1 MALSFYISFL
11 ITFALGLMIYQLS
24 DTHPRE
30 LRGALEGI
38 SKPVR
43 RLALFYIPML
53 ATLLMLIL
61 VSWLKESAPKTIL
74 GFDLDSG
81 IIDLLFLCF
90 LIALHLLTR
99 IFKMDLPDLFCEYES
114 RENCSKV
121 ILFNHSIACLTYVI
135 LSLWFLNGM
144 GTITWLAFLIGR
156 FAWLDQVDFSAIKD
170 GFDLQG
176 HRRTPI
182 YVCSFII
189 SCLIAHYLSE
199 YIPSAISSGLKY
211 GFVGGLF
218 FIFLFVL
225 VSEKIRKAEV
235 NLHLKS
241 WLTKHKTRFSRT
253 LLYTTAFATILN
265 IFICIFFKPF
275 FALNENQLLYLFS
288 LMAQVV
294 ASIFGLTLTAFVFF
308 SEKFRES
315 AKGDDTYYDAII
327 SLLNRFF
334 LMLIIIAITCGV
346 AIIFCVS
353 GIIALHNWIALYP
366 FIINESVFLFVIS
379 IISVLIFG
387 MMLLDPG
394 KLDKEIAKMK
404 LAADQYYRDA
414 NSDETQLGDFRD
426 FLKSY
431 NSLENII
438 VSIAE
443 QFMQT
448 PNYTT
453 YTSNN
458 PRKFKPLIIQSLK
471 ALLAGGIINDHLYGE
486 LHNLRMYRN
495 ALVHGDDFT
504 ISLAVCN
511 RIAEIEAALKAV
523 RDVFEDGSAST
534 EDRNVVVQRLH
545 ALSKK
550 EHQ

>member
-1 MALSFYISFL
+1 M
-11 ITFALGLMIYQLS
+11 
-24 DTHPRE
+24 
-30 LRGALEGI
+30 
-38 SKPVR
+38 
-43 RLALFYIPML
+43 
-53 ATLLMLIL
+53 
-61 VSWLKESAPKTIL
+61 
-74 GFDLDSG
+74 
-81 IIDLLFLCF
+81 
-90 LIALHLLTR
+90 
-99 IFKMDLPDLFCEYES
+99 
-114 RENCSKV
+114 
-121 ILFNHSIACLTYVI
+121 
-135 LSLWFLNGM
+135 
-144 GTITWLAFLIGR
+144 
-156 FAWLDQVDFSAIKD
+156 
-170 GFDLQG
+170 
-176 HRRTPI
+176 
-182 YVCSFII
+182 
-189 SCLIAHYLSE
+189 
-199 YIPSAISSGLKY
+199 
-211 GFVGGLF
+211 
-218 FIFLFVL
+218 
-225 VSEKIRKAEV
+225 
-235 NLHLKS
+235 KS
-241 WLTKHKTRFSRT
+241 WLTKHKTRFSRA

-265 IFICIFFKPF
+265 IFICIFSKPF
-275 FALNENQLLYLFS
+275 FTLNENQLLYLFS

-353 GIIALHNWIALYP
+353 GIIALHNWIAPYP

-404 LAADQYYRDA
+404 SAAEQYYSDTH
-414 NSDETQLGDFRD
+414 SDETQLGDFRD

-443 QFMQT
+443 QFMQIT
-448 PNYTT
+448 THTNY
-453 YTSNN
+453 SNN
-458 PRKFKPLIIQSLK
+458 SRRFKPPIIQSLK

-523 RDVFEDGSAST
+523 RDVFEDGSASAG
-534 EDRNVVVQRLH
+534 DRDVVVQRLH